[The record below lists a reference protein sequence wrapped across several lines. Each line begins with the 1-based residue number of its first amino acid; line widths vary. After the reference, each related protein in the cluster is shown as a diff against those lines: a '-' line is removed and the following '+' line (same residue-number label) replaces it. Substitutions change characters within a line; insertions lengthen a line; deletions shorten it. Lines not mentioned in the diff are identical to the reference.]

1 MQGDGMNIN
10 LNHIIDQVVKD
21 KGIDRAVLVEALEAA
36 VLSAANK
43 KYRNTRDLEAHFNDE
58 IGEVEVFE
66 FVTVV
71 EEVENSYQEIDLG
84 EAQEIDPDV
93 EAGDSLGMKMD
104 ASSFSR
110 IAAQTAKQVI
120 IQKVREA
127 EREGVFNEFKDR
139 LGELV
144 NGIVRRYERGDLIID
159 LGRTEALLPHR
170 EQVPRENYRQ
180 GDRVRAY
187 ISDVRMATK
196 GPQIILSRTHPAL
209 LIELFKMEVPEVSEG
224 IVEIKAVS
232 REPGSRAKIAV
243 FSNDP
248 DVDPIGAC
256 VGMRGARVQNVVSE
270 LRGEKIDIINWTPDI
285 ARFACAALSPAEVT
299 RVYVDNDEE
308 SLEMIVPDDQL
319 SLAIGKKGQNVRL
332 AAKLTGWKIDIMS
345 ETRAAEAELDELTGG
360 GNNDAAEEAEAA
372 ELLSAMTAKDAIAFI
387 KTAESAERLT
397 TMAEGET
404 RVTVTRA
411 LEARVEEL
419 TAGENA
425 ADENAADEK
434 AE

>member
-1 MQGDGMNIN
+1 MRGEGMNIN

-21 KGIDRAVLVEALEAA
+21 KGIDREVLVEALEAA

-43 KYRNTRDLEAHFNDE
+43 KYRNTRELEAHYNDE

-71 EEVENSYQEIDLG
+71 DEVENSYQEIDVS
-84 EAQEIDPDV
+84 EAREIDPDV
-93 EAGDSLGMKMD
+93 EIGDSLGMKMD

-127 EREGVFNEFKDR
+127 EREGVYNEFKDR
-139 LGELV
+139 VGELV
-144 NGIVRRYERGDLIID
+144 NGIVRRYERGDLIVD
-159 LGRTEALLPHR
+159 LGRAEALLPHR

-180 GDRVRAY
+180 GDRVRGY

-196 GPQIILSRTHPAL
+196 GPQIILSRTHPGL
-209 LIELFKMEVPEVSEG
+209 LAELFRIEVPEVAEG
-224 IVEIKAVS
+224 IVEIYAVS

-243 FSNDP
+243 LSNDP

-285 ARFACAALSPAEVT
+285 ARFACSALAPAEVT

-308 SLEMIVPDDQL
+308 SLEIIVPDDQL

-332 AAKLTGWKIDIMS
+332 AAKLTGWKIDIIS
-345 ETRAAEAELDELTGG
+345 ETRAAEAELEELTGG
-360 GNNDAAEEAEAA
+360 GRSAEEEADAETTE
-372 ELLSAMTAKDAIAFI
+372 ELFSAMGAKDAIALI
-387 KTAESAERLT
+387 QSAENV
-397 TMAEGET
+397 EDIDGKEVGEK
-404 RVTVTRA
+404 RVTVMRA
-411 LEARVEEL
+411 FEARMAEL
-419 TAGENA
+419 SG
-425 ADENAADEK
+425 DESQES
-434 AE
+434 

>member
-1 MQGDGMNIN
+1 MNIN

-21 KGIDRAVLVEALEAA
+21 KGIDRAVLIEALEAA

-43 KYRNTRDLEAHFNDE
+43 KYRNTRELEAHYNNE
-58 IGEVEVFE
+58 AGEVEVFE

-71 EEVENSYQEIDLG
+71 DEVENSYQEIDLS
-84 EAQEIDPDV
+84 EAREIDPDV
-93 EAGDSLGMKMD
+93 EVGDSLGMKMD

-127 EREGVFNEFKDR
+127 EREGVFNDFKDR
-139 LGELV
+139 VGELV
-144 NGIVRRYERGDLIID
+144 NGIVRRYERGDLIVD
-159 LGRTEALLPHR
+159 LGRAEALLPHR

-196 GPQIILSRTHPAL
+196 GPQIILSRTHPGL
-209 LIELFKMEVPEVSEG
+209 LAELFRIEVPEVAEG
-224 IVEIKAVS
+224 IVEIHAVA

-243 FSNDP
+243 LSNDP

-285 ARFACAALSPAEVT
+285 ARFACSALSPAEVT

-308 SLEMIVPDDQL
+308 SLEIIVPDDQL

-332 AAKLTGWKIDIMS
+332 AAKLTGWKIDIIS
-345 ETRAAEAELDELTGG
+345 ETRAAEAELEELTGG
-360 GNNDAAEEAEAA
+360 GRSSEDEVEAETPDG
-372 ELLSAMTAKDAIAFI
+372 LLSAMGAKEAIALI
-387 KTAESAERLT
+387 EAAGSVEDIAGKEV
-397 TMAEGET
+397 GEK
-404 RVTVTRA
+404 RVTVMRA
-411 LEARVEEL
+411 FEAKMTEL
-419 TAGENA
+419 SG
-425 ADENAADEK
+425 DESQES
-434 AE
+434 

>member
-1 MQGDGMNIN
+1 MNIN

-21 KGIDRAVLVEALEAA
+21 KGIDREVLVEALEAA

-43 KYRNTRDLEAHFNDE
+43 KYRNTRELEAHYNHE
-58 IGEVEVFE
+58 AGEVEVFE

-71 EEVENSYQEIDLG
+71 DEVENSYQEIDLS
-84 EAQEIDPDV
+84 EAREIDPDV
-93 EAGDSLGMKMD
+93 EVGDSLGMKMD

-127 EREGVFNEFKDR
+127 EREGVFNDFKDR
-139 LGELV
+139 VGELV
-144 NGIVRRYERGDLIID
+144 NGIVRRYERGDLIVD
-159 LGRTEALLPHR
+159 LGRAEALLPHR

-196 GPQIILSRTHPAL
+196 GPQIILSRTHPGL
-209 LIELFKMEVPEVSEG
+209 LAELFRIEVPEVAEG
-224 IVEIKAVS
+224 IVEIQSVA

-243 FSNDP
+243 LSNDP

-285 ARFACAALSPAEVT
+285 ARFACSALSPAEVT

-308 SLEMIVPDDQL
+308 SLEVIVPDDQL

-332 AAKLTGWKIDIMS
+332 AAKLTGWKIDIIS
-345 ETRAAEAELDELTGG
+345 ETRAAEAELEELTGG
-360 GNNDAAEEAEAA
+360 GRSSESEDEAETP
-372 ELLSAMTAKDAIAFI
+372 EGLFSAMGAKDAIALI
-387 KTAESAERLT
+387 NSAE
-397 TMAEGET
+397 AVADIAGKEVGEK
-404 RVTVTRA
+404 RVTVMRA
-411 LEARVEEL
+411 FEAKTKEL
-419 TAGENA
+419 SG
-425 ADENAADEK
+425 DESQES
-434 AE
+434 